1 MKKKVEI
8 MKASQSQSHLSPLI
22 ASSGTTLL
30 SILIFFAVAFRA
42 YRNRSYPSTS
52 LDPAQTYRE
61 NLPAGCT
68 PTRLRASPLFLLPF
82 LSSSD
87 LRSTRPS
94 YAVTSSSTI
103 IVFRSIHRHLRRQFL
118 MLLPLLLDDNNTT
131 MSPSKQS
138 ILYRT
143 MTTTA
148 MQRRNPIIS
157 SFRSFLLNH
166 PSA

>member
-1 MKKKVEI
+1 

-22 ASSGTTLL
+22 ASSGTTLCTPL
-30 SILIFFAVAFRA
+30 SILLFFAVAFRGL
-42 YRNRSYPSTS
+42 SQS
-52 LDPAQTYRE
+52 LVPLDLPRPCANLQRE
-61 NLPAGCT
+61 SSAGCT